1 MGRRTLAI
9 STGYD
14 QRYDCHQ
21 CGIED
26 LDEDQDMDVR
36 SWRCNQCDRPVVIE
50 LGDDDDNQATVMR
63 WQAQDIKT
71 GHLIYL
77 EGDLERGALEIYDS
91 KPAMKAGMWY
101 LAVQSQGKMI
111 VEPDRYFN
119 CVIMGD
125 MV

>member
-1 MGRRTLAI
+1 MGRRTHPI
-9 STGYD
+9 STRYD
-14 QRYDCHQ
+14 QRYDCHH
-21 CGIED
+21 CGSED

-50 LGDDDDNQATVMR
+50 LADDDGNQATVMR
-63 WQAQDIKT
+63 WQAQDVKS

-77 EGDLERGALEIYDS
+77 EGDLERGALEIFDS
-91 KPAMKAGMWY
+91 KPAMKTGMWY
-101 LAVQSQGKMI
+101 LAVQSHGKLI
-111 VEPDRYFN
+111 VEPDRYIN

>member
-1 MGRRTLAI
+1 MGRRTLPI

-14 QRYDCHQ
+14 QRYDCHH

-50 LGDDDDNQATVMR
+50 LADDDGNQATVMR
-63 WQAQDIKT
+63 WQAQDVKT

-77 EGDLERGALEIYDS
+77 EGDLERGALEIFDS
-91 KPAMKAGMWY
+91 KPAMKNGMWY
-101 LAVQSQGKMI
+101 LAVQSHGKLI
-111 VEPDRYFN
+111 VEPDRYIN